1 MAATKQTPK
10 TAAAEAMLRDLEA
23 GEPLPTIVFREMGRD
38 LSPAYL
44 DVTAQAE
51 RLSIWNAALVRALTT
66 LDGLL
71 RGRI

>member
-1 MAATKQTPK
+1 MAVTKQTPK

-23 GEPLPTIVFREMGRD
+23 GEPLSAIVYREMGRD
-38 LSPAYL
+38 LAPVYL
-44 DVTAQAE
+44 DVTGQAE
-51 RLSIWNAALVRALTT
+51 RLSVWHASLDRALST